1 MSAVYVLVAI
11 VLTTVVLWAVFTAQR
26 LNRMHI
32 RLDAA
37 LVNLQAALDMR
48 AAVIAASIEE
58 VAVQAYAAQN
68 EPLDPHN
75 VSLRVDKEKELI
87 KALKKYSEAH
97 ADEPLPRPITDAA
110 VRVQLT
116 HRFYNDAVVDTR
128 ALRIRPVVR
137 LLHLGGRAPMPQYVE
152 LPLATPFLEK
162 TSRDTGEKS

>member
-58 VAVQAYAAQN
+58 VTAQAYAAQN
-68 EPLDPHN
+68 ERLDLHN
-75 VSLRVDKEKELI
+75 VSRRVDKEKELI
-87 KALKKYSEAH
+87 EALNKYSEAH

-152 LPLATPFLEK
+152 LPLATPFMEK
-162 TSRDTGEKS
+162 TSRETGEES